1 MAIVGHPADGALA
14 LADLVGVG
22 AGLIEGDPVE
32 GERYLGAG
40 RGVLGRD
47 PHGRGSRHRRIGLII
62 AGRLDGELE
71 LVARLPVASLQ
82 DLDEPRIALGGL
94 GDVDLVGAAGLVG
107 VRERVVVAV
116 GLDGRRELTVA
127 RVGDLNNKLA
137 GILGVSHTSDGAL
150 LLGDL
155 VGVGADLLELGA
167 AEVEVDGLP
176 LGGLLA
182 LEGHRLLFELGRLVS
197 VVAHGLD
204 GELERIG
211 AEPVAALE
219 HLVEHRAFAELGGR
233 HHNRCSLIGVV
244 EDRVLDGHG
253 GLELA
258 EAVVGHLDGDRGGML
273 IVGHAGDGALGLADL
288 VGVGASLVEGDLAE
302 GERDLS
308 SGRIGAAAQGH
319 GRGLGHRGALGTRD
333 GEREFVARLPVASG
347 QDLGELRTALGSLG
361 DVDLVGGAGL
371 VSVKETGL
379 VNGDSSLEL
388 ARLIRNGN
396 RCGRMMRIVGH
407 AGGSSCGLGDVEHVL
422 ARLGERNALTKH
434 NRSGSA
440 VLQTRNRGGQLVC
453 AAIAQLHGA
462 GLHGIHRGTSGN
474 QRELEGL
481 ILEAVA
487 ATECLGYRNAALD
500 RLTVGAARYHG
511 LIRRVRIGERGSGHS
526 LALGA
531 ILLIGHRGHNSHRAV
546 VGLLLVHRN
555 RRAIP
560 RRVVGHAM
568 QLIRRLHLGN
578 EIGIGV
584 ADMGLVERDLRE
596 RHIRCRYVHIHT
608 GLAVGIL
615 VERRIALGLD
625 IELESAARKILLAAV
640 IDKVLVRLEHHIGLL
655 GIEAVGKR
663 GDSARNFR
671 IGGLC
676 GLAVGLAVLHNLA
689 GCNEGTLAVIL
700 NGHGHGIGFARVA
713 HAGLGTLPLAY
724 GVHILA
730 RSGELHCAK
739 GALRCTLR
747 GGSNQ
752 GLHAILPLN
761 SHSAIGHGSV
771 AGLIAQFDLELGRGQ
786 DLPLGKA
793 LLPTCKRS
801 LVERCAICGVLVGE
815 EGVLNNGLCLKLT
828 VALIR
833 YRHNERGGVVVVVH
847 TINALAAVG
856 LRHVVLIGA
865 CMVIRNLAVE
875 PKLNGVLG
883 NVAVSHRSLKL
894 GCTSGHR
901 RVAHRNKRELKAV
914 ARRPCTARQ
923 LLLKGSVHNVR
934 ELRRNRCRLVVV
946 HKPRGNRVDTI

>member
-1 MAIVGHPADGALA
+1 MVG
-14 LADLVGVG
+14 
-22 AGLIEGDPVE
+22 
-32 GERYLGAG
+32 
-40 RGVLGRD
+40 
-47 PHGRGSRHRRIGLII
+47 
-62 AGRLDGELE
+62 
-71 LVARLPVASLQ
+71 
-82 DLDEPRIALGGL
+82 
-94 GDVDLVGAAGLVG
+94 
-107 VRERVVVAV
+107 
-116 GLDGRRELTVA
+116 
-127 RVGDLNNKLA
+127 
-137 GILGVSHTSDGAL
+137 
-150 LLGDL
+150 
-155 VGVGADLLELGA
+155 
-167 AEVEVDGLP
+167 
-176 LGGLLA
+176 
-182 LEGHRLLFELGRLVS
+182 
-197 VVAHGLD
+197 
-204 GELERIG
+204 
-211 AEPVAALE
+211 
-219 HLVEHRAFAELGGR
+219 
-233 HHNRCSLIGVV
+233 
-244 EDRVLDGHG
+244 
-253 GLELA
+253 
-258 EAVVGHLDGDRGGML
+258 
-273 IVGHAGDGALGLADL
+273 IVGHA
-288 VGVGASLVEGDLAE
+288 
-302 GERDLS
+302 S
-308 SGRIGAAAQGH
+308 SR
-319 GRGLGHRGALGTRD
+319 
-333 GEREFVARLPVASG
+333 AR
-347 QDLGELRTALGSLG
+347 
-361 DVDLVGGAGL
+361 
-371 VSVKETGL
+371 
-379 VNGDSSLEL
+379 
-388 ARLIRNGN
+388 
-396 RCGRMMRIVGH
+396 
-407 AGGSSCGLGDVEHVL
+407 GLGDVERVL
-422 ARLGERNALTKH
+422 ARLGERNALAKH
-434 NRSGSA
+434 NRSGNA
-440 VLQTRNRGGQLVC
+440 LLQVRNRGDQLGRTAVT
-453 AAIAQLHGA
+453 QLHDTS
-462 GLHGIHRGTSGN
+462 LHGINRSSSRN
-474 QRELEGL
+474 QREPERL
-481 ILEAVA
+481 ILETVA
-487 ATECLGYRNAALD
+487 ADERLGYRNATLS
-500 RLTVGAARYHG
+500 RLAIGAARYNR
-511 LIRRVRIGERGSGHS
+511 LIRGVRIGERGNGHG

-531 ILLIGHRGHNSHRAV
+531 ILLISHRGHNGHRAV

-555 RRAIP
+555 RRAIL

-568 QLIRRLHLGN
+568 QFVCRLHLGN
-578 EIGIGV
+578 GVCIGV
-584 ADMGLVERDLRE
+584 VDIGLVERNLRE
-596 RHIRCRYVHIHT
+596 RRIRCRYVHIQT

-771 AGLIAQFDLELGRGQ
+771 DGLIAQFDLELGRGQ

-901 RVAHRNKRELKAV
+901 RVAQRNKRELKAV